1 MVIVMM
7 RLYEKYEASIPALL
21 PKQNNRDAF
30 FLHLRQVFKI
40 NPLSTFPFSAGKLR
54 ASLPLFVREGDQR
67 NRGLIRTEDSVT
79 RCVWSI
85 SKHENNSN

>member
-1 MVIVMM
+1 M
-7 RLYEKYEASIPALL
+7 RSYEKYEASIPALL

-54 ASLPLFVREGDQR
+54 ASLPLFVHEGDQR
-67 NRGLIRTEDSVT
+67 NRGALLIRTEDSVT

-85 SKHENNSN
+85 SEHENNSN